1 MVMTKNELVTFIAG
15 EAQVTKKAAA
25 AALGTLVKTIQEA
38 LGQKDGSIRIPDLG
52 TFRVTHRKARSGV
65 NPQTQK
71 KITILAMNVPR
82 FSPSKALR
90 DVVKAAK

>member
-38 LGQKDGSIRIPDLG
+38 LAQRDGSIRIPDLG
-52 TFRVTHRKARSGV
+52 TFRVSHRKARSGV

-71 KITILAMNVPR
+71 KIKIPAMNVPR
-82 FSPSKALR
+82 FIPSKALR
-90 DVVKAAK
+90 DVVKGAK

>member
-1 MVMTKNELVTFIAG
+1 MTKAELVTYIAT
-15 EAQVTKKAAA
+15 EANVTKKVAETVLKAA
-25 AALGTLVKTIQEA
+25 VKAIHES
-38 LGQKDGSIRIPDLG
+38 LSQKDGTIRISDVG
-52 TFRVTHRKARSGV
+52 TFRVSQRKARSGV

-71 KITILAMNVPR
+71 KMKIAAMNVPR